1 MTLPSIHA
9 ALAQRV
15 ADLFIKLPQ
24 VEAIALGG
32 SWLGG
37 AADDLSDIDVY
48 VYTTSDVPIETR
60 REIVEMLGGAT
71 RASMHMTFWGYD
83 DMWLD
88 ADTGIEVDI
97 VYFDKTWIE
106 EQLERVLTQHQP
118 SGGYTTSFWY
128 TVRNSRILQDP
139 SGWFAKLRTWSKQ
152 DYPEALRRNII
163 RFNHPVLRNLMPSYL
178 NQLARSVQRRD
189 FVSIN
194 HRVAGFLASYFDVL
208 FALNRVLHPGEKRL
222 LTFALGRC
230 ERLPDNMEAEVK
242 AVLHASGTVD
252 PALIHHLDTL
262 MDHLDELLAREGFDP
277 NAARPERVEGKA

>member
-1 MTLPSIHA
+1 MLPDTHA

-32 SWLGG
+32 SWMGG

-48 VYTTSDVPIETR
+48 VYTTSDVPIEAR

-71 RASMHMTFWGYD
+71 SASMHMTFWGYD

-139 SGWFAKLRTWSKQ
+139 SGWFAKLQTWSKQ

-189 FVSIN
+189 LVSIN
-194 HRVAGFLASYFDVL
+194 HRVAGFLASYFDIL

-230 ERLPDNMEAEVK
+230 ERLPSNMEADVK
-242 AVLHASGTVD
+242 AVLRASSTAD
-252 PALIHHLDTL
+252 PSLIHHLDTL

-277 NAARPERVEGKA
+277 NAARPERVEGKG